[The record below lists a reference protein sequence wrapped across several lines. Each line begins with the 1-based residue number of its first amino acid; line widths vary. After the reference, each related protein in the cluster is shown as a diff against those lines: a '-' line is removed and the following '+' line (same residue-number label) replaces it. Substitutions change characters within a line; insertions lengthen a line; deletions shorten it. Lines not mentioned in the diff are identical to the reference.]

1 MKQNKEISILVVDDS
16 PSIAGY
22 VQNILEEDGYNV
34 VLATTGEEALELTS
48 ETEFDIIL
56 LDIVMPGIGGF
67 KTCKKLKEN
76 IKTKHIPVVFL
87 SSLNKAEDKVKAFS
101 SGGTDYISKPVNPK
115 ELLIRINTHLSYSL
129 MQNELHE
136 MNWELEKRVKQRT
149 SELLESNNKLSIAKE
164 KAEEANKL
172 KSSFLQN
179 ISHEIRTPLNGIM
192 GFSQLLKIKGL
203 TDKLRDNYIDTISQS
218 SEKLLYIITNII
230 DISKIETNQIEIQK
244 GETSLTEITNEIY
257 FSFKSMA
264 TNKGLDFEVKEV
276 ENNTKIITDKEKI
289 ILILTHL
296 IDNAIKF
303 TAKGKINYGFEIKTN
318 EIEFFVEDT
327 GIGIDNDKL
336 DLIFTTFSQEENSM
350 ARSYEGLGLGLS
362 ISKKYVELLK
372 GTIGVTSEKRKGSR
386 FWFTI
391 PYIKGTNEIPKNKEL
406 DILDFTDYRNKTIL
420 IVEDDLVNFY
430 YLKELLNDMNA
441 ILLHAKNGLD
451 AVEYCKYR
459 NIDLVLMDIQLPE
472 MNGIDATREIRKE
485 NHKIPIIAIS
495 AYVDQENI
503 EMIKNVGGNAFVEK
517 PIDRDILFKKITE
530 LI

>member
-22 VQNILEEDGYNV
+22 VQNILEENSYNV
-34 VLATTGEEALELTS
+34 VLAPTGEDALKISS

-76 IKTKHIPVVFL
+76 TKTKHIPVIFL

-101 SGGTDYISKPVNPK
+101 SGGIDYIPKPVNPK
-115 ELLIRINTHLSYSL
+115 ELLIRINTHLSFSL

-149 SELLESNNKLSIAKE
+149 SELQESNNKLSIAKE

-192 GFSQLLKIKGL
+192 GFTQLLKIRDL
-203 TDKLRDNYIDTISQS
+203 TDELRESYINTISQS

-230 DISKIETNQIEIQK
+230 DISKIETKQIEIHK
-244 GETSLTEITNEIY
+244 EETNLTEITDEIY

-264 TNKGLDFEVKEV
+264 TNKELDLEVKTV
-276 ENNTKIITDKEKI
+276 ENKTKVITDREKI
-289 ILILTHL
+289 ILVLTHL
-296 IDNAIKF
+296 VDNAIKF
-303 TAKGKINYGFEIKTN
+303 TAKGKINFGFEIKTN

-327 GIGIDNDKL
+327 GIGIDSDKL
-336 DLIFTTFSQEENSM
+336 DMIFATFSQEENSM

-362 ISKKYVELLK
+362 ISKKYVELLE
-372 GTIGVTSEKRKGSR
+372 GNIGVTSEKIKGSR

-391 PYIKGTNEIPKNKEL
+391 PYIKGTNGKPENKEL

-420 IVEDDLVNFY
+420 IVEDDLINFH
-430 YLKELLNDMNA
+430 YLKELLSNMNA
-441 ILLHAKNGLD
+441 ILIHAKNGLD
-451 AVEYCKYR
+451 AIHYCKNK
-459 NIDLVLMDIQLPE
+459 NIDLVLMDIQMPE
-472 MNGIDATREIRKE
+472 MNGFEATREIRKE
-485 NHKIPIIAIS
+485 NLKIPIIAIS

-503 EMIKNVGGNAFVEK
+503 DKITNAGGNAFVEK
-517 PIDRDILFKKITE
+517 PIDRDILLKKITE
-530 LI
+530 LL